1 MLKKLVA
8 GALLTVS
15 SLTGG
20 MGLVSASTEKDYTIS
35 FEYVTVDEKTV
46 DSFNKLS
53 APSRKT

>member
-20 MGLVSASTEKDYTIS
+20 MGLVSASTEKRLYDFLFRIC
-35 FEYVTVDEKTV
+35 
-46 DSFNKLS
+46 NC
-53 APSRKT
+53 R